1 MKKIITL
8 IGLVLLTACS
18 KEKEF
23 KTDVS
28 DYNKYLTDSN
38 FENTSKYYRLWNSKI
53 KSDSLQTLALGNV
66 AKEYGRFFKRSGEI
80 TYLKQA
86 ERALKKALNEAAI
99 GKSGYLRALARN
111 YIAQHRFKEALELAQ
126 RAREMGSGVYASQ
139 SLLFDLHMELGNYT
153 TASKYLDSI
162 QNNSDFGYLIRV
174 AKWNDHIGD
183 LQTAIRFME
192 KAKSKADSSKNPGL
206 RLWAYT
212 NLADFYGH
220 DGRIDDAYQH
230 YLMALELDPNNA
242 YAKKGIAWIVFSHER
257 NAKEALRIIEAVEK
271 TNNSPD
277 LDLLIA
283 EIAEYLDNE
292 VLEIN
297 ALKTFQAKT
306 QNKAYGEMYNT
317 HKVENYLGNGD
328 MTNKALNIASRE
340 VTNRPT
346 PETYD
351 LLAYSHLKSGNQ
363 EKALELMEAHVSGKT
378 FEPMAQF
385 HMAQIYKANG
395 YLDKVEALKKELEE
409 ATFELGPNMEKAI
422 QDL

>member
-1 MKKIITL
+1 M
-8 IGLVLLTACS
+8 
-18 KEKEF
+18 
-23 KTDVS
+23 
-28 DYNKYLTDSN
+28 
-38 FENTSKYYRLWNSKI
+38 
-53 KSDSLQTLALGNV
+53 QTLALANV
-66 AKEYGRFFKRSGEI
+66 AKEYGRFFKTSGEI

-86 ERALKKALNEAAI
+86 ERALKKVLDEAAI
-99 GKSGYLRALARN
+99 GKSGYMRALARN

-139 SLLFDLHMELGNYT
+139 SLLFDLHMELGNYA

-174 AKWNDHIGD
+174 AKWNDHKGD
-183 LQTAIRFME
+183 LKTAIRFME
-192 KAKSKADSSKNPGL
+192 KAKEKADSSKNLGL

-220 DGRIDDAYQH
+220 DGRIEDSYQH

-242 YAKKGIAWIVFSHER
+242 YAKKGVAWIVFSHER

-271 TNNSPD
+271 TNYSPD
-277 LDLLIA
+277 LDLLKA

-292 VLEIN
+292 ALKIN
-297 ALKTFQAKT
+297 ALKDFQTKT
-306 QNKAYGEMYNT
+306 QNQDYGEMYNT
-317 HKVENYLGNGD
+317 HKVENYLGTGS
-328 MTNKALNIASRE
+328 MMNKALNIANKE
-340 VTNRPT
+340 VANRPT

-363 EKALELMEAHVSGKT
+363 AIALELIEARVSGKT

-395 YLDKVEALKKELEE
+395 YLDKVEELKKELEE
-409 ATFELGPNMEKAI
+409 ATFELGPNMERAI